1 MKRQWKSLILA
12 FNWVL
17 LSLGTSVFI
26 ILNQFPQITLA
37 EEPAVIIKTPKQK
50 KPTESTDNKKPET
63 SPEET
68 TDKKK
73 PESEKAEEQEEKL
86 TPEEI
91 ARQKKLIEADKL
103 YQAGKIAQAEKIYRE
118 AKDSFTNTSDIK
130 PPKKA
135 INNPAKLSPAGKV
148 YWREGQAGI
157 VSNLRTKT
165 LVPLKLLV
173 EKYPEFIPGN
183 IKYAQSLKK
192 YGQEEKALQV
202 LERATSLYPNQPELV
217 KARVDA
223 LSEEKK
229 WMQASLAA
237 RQFAMLN
244 PENPQAPEFTQL
256 ADEKLKKYTSYI
268 RRETRGNAIANIITG
283 VVGYATTGSLLGP
296 FSALDSTMLLMK
308 GEKSVGR
315 SVAKQAKKRMELI
328 EDKEVNAYINEIGQ
342 KLAKI
347 AGRDEFEYEFF
358 VIPENSLNAFAL
370 PGGKIFIHTGAI
382 AKTKSEA
389 EIAGLIGHEL
399 AHVVLSHGFQLVT
412 SGNLVAN
419 VTQYIPYAG
428 GTVGRIL
435 TFDYSR
441 DMERQAAR
449 LGTRL
454 LTAGGYAA
462 DGLRNLTLTMKKQ
475 QKNAPPAWLST
486 HPGGAERVS
495 YLEELITTNGYNRY
509 AYEGVAKHQQ
519 IKDKVKQI
527 MKEREEKKEQDED
540 DKKDKKQEEQK
551 KPREDKK

>member
-26 ILNQFPQITLA
+26 ILTQSPQITLA
-37 EEPAVIIKTPKQK
+37 SYVPVIIETVKEET
-50 KPTESTDNKKPET
+50 TTDTDKKKPEVST
-63 SPEET
+63 EET

-73 PESEKAEEQEEKL
+73 PESEKAEEEKL

-103 YQAGKIAQAEKIYRE
+103 YQAGKIAEAQKIYRE
-118 AKDSFTNTSDIK
+118 AKDSFTNTSDIQPAK
-130 PPKKA
+130 EA
-135 INNPAKLSPAGKV
+135 IVNPAELSPAGKV

-157 VSNLRTKT
+157 VSNLQTKT

-173 EKYPEFIPGN
+173 EKYPEFIQGN
-183 IKYAQSLKK
+183 IKYAQALKK

-202 LERATSLYPNQPELV
+202 LERATSLYPNQAGLV
-217 KARVDA
+217 KARVNA

-268 RRETRGNAIANIITG
+268 RRETRGNAIANVITG
-283 VVGYATTGSLLGP
+283 VVGYAATGSLLGP
-296 FSALDSTMLLMK
+296 FSALDSTMLLLK
-308 GEKSVGR
+308 GEKGVGR

-328 EDKEVNAYINEIGQ
+328 EDKEVNAYINEMGQ

-347 AGRDEFEYEFF
+347 AGRNEFEYEFF
-358 VIPENSLNAFAL
+358 VIPDDSLNAFAL
-370 PGGKIFIHTGAI
+370 PGGKVFIHTGAI
-382 AKTKSEA
+382 AKTNSEA

-399 AHVVLSHGFQLVT
+399 SHVVLSHGFQLVT
-412 SGNLVAN
+412 QGNLIAN
-419 VTQYIPYAG
+419 VTQYIPYGG

-441 DMERQAAR
+441 DMERQADR

-462 DGLRNLTLTMKKQ
+462 DGLRNLTLTMKNQ

-486 HPGGAERVS
+486 HPGGAERVA

-527 MKEREEKKEQDED
+527 MKEREEKENEDKEDEGE
-540 DKKDKKQEEQK
+540 KKPQEEK
-551 KPREDKK
+551 K

>member
-1 MKRQWKSLILA
+1 KS
-12 FNWVL
+12 
-17 LSLGTSVFI
+17 
-26 ILNQFPQITLA
+26 P
-37 EEPAVIIKTPKQK
+37 
-50 KPTESTDNKKPET
+50 ESTDNKKPEA
-63 SPEET
+63 SAEES

-73 PESEKAEEQEEKL
+73 PDSEKTEEAQKP

-91 ARQKKLIEADKL
+91 ARQQKLIQGDKL
-103 YQAGKIAQAEKIYRE
+103 YQAGKIAEAQKVYRE
-118 AKDSFTNTSDIK
+118 AKDSFTNTSQIQ
-130 PPKKA
+130 PPKTA
-135 INNPAKLSPAGKV
+135 INNPAELSPAGKV
-148 YWREGQAGI
+148 YWREAQAGI

-183 IKYAQSLKK
+183 ITYAQSLKK

-202 LERATSLYPNQPELV
+202 LERATSLYSNQPELV
-217 KARVDA
+217 KARVNA
-223 LSEEKK
+223 LSDEKK

-268 RRETRGNAIANIITG
+268 RRETRGNAIANVITG

-308 GEKSVGR
+308 GEKGVGR
-315 SVAKQAKKRMELI
+315 SVAKQAKKRMPLI
-328 EDKEVNAYINEIGQ
+328 KDKEVNTYINEIGQ

-347 AGRDEFEYEFF
+347 AGRNEFEYEFF
-358 VIPENSLNAFAL
+358 VIPDKSLNAFAL

-412 SGNLVAN
+412 QGNLIAN
-419 VTQYIPYAG
+419 VTQYIPYGG

-441 DMERQAAR
+441 DMERQADR

-495 YLEELITTNGYNRY
+495 YLEELINTNGYNRY

-527 MKEREEKKEQDED
+527 MKEREEKENRDED
-540 DKKDKKQEEQK
+540 EDKKDQVEKKPQEEK
-551 KPREDKK
+551 EKE

>member
-17 LSLGTSVFI
+17 LSLGVSIFV
-26 ILNQFPQITLA
+26 ILTQSHQITLA
-37 EEPAVIIKTPKQK
+37 SYIPVIIET
-50 KPTESTDNKKPET
+50 TSYETSSESTDKKKPEIST
-63 SPEET
+63 EET

-73 PESEKAEEQEEKL
+73 PESEKAESEEKP

-91 ARQKKLIEADKL
+91 ARQKKLIQGDKL
-103 YQAGKIAQAEKIYRE
+103 YQAGKIAEAEKVYRE
-118 AKDSFTNTSDIK
+118 AKDSFTNASQIQ
-130 PPKKA
+130 PPKTA
-135 INNPAKLSPAGKV
+135 INNPAELSPAAKV

-157 VSNLRTKT
+157 LSDLRTKT
-165 LVPLKLLV
+165 LVPLQLLV

-308 GEKSVGR
+308 GEKGVGR

-441 DMERQAAR
+441 DMERQADR

-486 HPGGAERVS
+486 HPGSAERVS

-527 MKEREEKKEQDED
+527 MKEREEKEEGEKKKEG
-540 DKKDKKQEEQK
+540 KKKPQEEK
-551 KPREDKK
+551 K

>member
-17 LSLGTSVFI
+17 LTLGTSVFI
-26 ILNQFPQITLA
+26 ILTQTPQITLA
-37 EEPAVIIKTPKQK
+37 KDIPVIIETAKEDTA
-50 KPTESTDNKKPET
+50 EDTDKKKPEIST
-63 SPEET
+63 EET

-73 PESEKAEEQEEKL
+73 PESEKAEEEKP

-103 YQAGKIAQAEKIYRE
+103 YQAGKIAEAQKIYRE
-118 AKDSFTNTSDIK
+118 AKDSFTNTNNIQ
-130 PPKKA
+130 PPKTA
-135 INNPAKLSPAGKV
+135 INNPAELSPGGKV
-148 YWREGQAGI
+148 YWREAQAGI
-157 VSNLRTKT
+157 VSNLQTKT
-165 LVPLKLLV
+165 LVALKLLV
-173 EKYPEFIPGN
+173 ENYPEFIPGN
-183 IKYAQSLKK
+183 IKYAQALKK

-202 LERATSLYPNQPELV
+202 LERATSLYPNQAELV
-217 KARVDA
+217 KVRVDA
-223 LSEEKK
+223 LSDEKK

-244 PENPQAPEFTQL
+244 PENPQAAEFTQL

-268 RRETRGNAIANIITG
+268 RRETRGNAIANVITG

-296 FSALDSTMLLMK
+296 FSALDSTMLLLK
-308 GEKSVGR
+308 GEKGVGR
-315 SVAKQAKKRMELI
+315 SVAKQAKKKMELI
-328 EDKEVNAYINEIGQ
+328 EDKEVNAYINDIGQ
-342 KLAKI
+342 KMAKI
-347 AGRDEFEYEFF
+347 AGRNEFEYEFF
-358 VIPENSLNAFAL
+358 VIPDDSLNAFAL

-382 AKTKSEA
+382 ARTNSEA

-441 DMERQAAR
+441 DMERQADR

-454 LTAGGYAA
+454 LTASGYAA
-462 DGLRNLTLTMKKQ
+462 DGLRNLTITMKKQ
-475 QKNAPPAWLST
+475 QKKAPPAWLST
-486 HPGGAERVS
+486 HPGSGERVA

-509 AYEGVAKHQQ
+509 TYEGVAPHQK

-527 MKEREEKKEQDED
+527 MKEREEKEQEEE
-540 DKKDKKQEEQK
+540 DKKDEGEK
-551 KPREDKK
+551 KPEEKK

>member
-12 FNWVL
+12 FNWIL

-26 ILNQFPQITLA
+26 ILTQSPQITLA
-37 EEPAVIIKTPKQK
+37 KDRAVIIKTPKEQ
-50 KPTESTDNKKPET
+50 TTTDTDKKKPEIST
-63 SPEET
+63 EET

-73 PESEKAEEQEEKL
+73 PESEKAEAEEKP
-86 TPEEI
+86 TPLYI

-103 YQAGKIAQAEKIYRE
+103 YQAGKIAEAQKIYRE
-118 AKDSFTNTSDIK
+118 AKDSFTNTNDIQ
-130 PPKKA
+130 PPKTA
-135 INNPAKLSPAGKV
+135 IVKPAELSPAGKV

-157 VSNLRTKT
+157 VSNLQTKT

-183 IKYAQSLKK
+183 IKYAQALKK
-192 YGQEEKALQV
+192 YGEEEKALQV

-217 KARVDA
+217 KARVNA

-256 ADEKLKKYTSYI
+256 ADEKLNKYTSYI
-268 RRETRGNAIANIITG
+268 RRETRGNAIANVITG
-283 VVGYATTGSLLGP
+283 VVGYAATGSLLGP
-296 FSALDSTMLLMK
+296 FSALDSTMMLLK
-308 GEKSVGR
+308 GEKGVGR

-328 EDKEVNAYINEIGQ
+328 EDEEVNAYINEIGQ

-347 AGRDEFEYEFF
+347 AGRNEFEYEFF
-358 VIPENSLNAFAL
+358 VIPDDSLNAFAL
-370 PGGKIFIHTGAI
+370 PGGKVFIHTGAI
-382 AKTKSEA
+382 AKTNSEA

-399 AHVVLSHGFQLVT
+399 SHVVLSHGFQLVT
-412 SGNLVAN
+412 QGNLIAN
-419 VTQYIPYAG
+419 VTQYIPYGG
-428 GTVGRIL
+428 GTIGRIL

-441 DMERQAAR
+441 DMERQADR

-462 DGLRNLTLTMKKQ
+462 DGLRNLTVTMKKQ

-486 HPGGAERVS
+486 HPGGGERVA
-495 YLEELITTNGYNRY
+495 YLEELIATNGYNRY
-509 AYEGVAKHQQ
+509 AYEGVAKHQK

-527 MKEREEKKEQDED
+527 MKEKEEKEEKKDEGE
-540 DKKDKKQEEQK
+540 KKPQEEK
-551 KPREDKK
+551 K

>member
-26 ILNQFPQITLA
+26 ILTQSPQITLA
-37 EEPAVIIKTPKQK
+37 EEPAVIIKTPKEEK
-50 KPTESTDNKKPET
+50 LPESTDNQKPEIST
-63 SPEET
+63 EEPTEET
-68 TDKKK
+68 TDKRKL
-73 PESEKAEEQEEKL
+73 ESETVQEEKP

-91 ARQKKLIEADKL
+91 ARQKKLIQGDKL
-103 YQAGKIAQAEKIYRE
+103 YQAGKIAEAEKVYRQ
-118 AKDSFTNTSDIK
+118 AKDSFTNASQVK
-130 PPKKA
+130 PRKTA
-135 INNPAKLSPAGKV
+135 INNPAELSPAAKV

-202 LERATSLYPNQPELV
+202 LERATSLYPNQAELV
-217 KARVDA
+217 KARVKA

-244 PENPQAPEFTQL
+244 PENPQSPEFTQL

-268 RRETRGNAIANIITG
+268 RRETRGNAIANVITG

-308 GEKSVGR
+308 GEKGVGR

-347 AGRDEFEYEFF
+347 GGRNEFEYEFF
-358 VIPENSLNAFAL
+358 VIPDDSLNAFAL

-399 AHVVLSHGFQLVT
+399 SHVVLSHGFQLVT

-441 DMERQAAR
+441 DMERQADR

-495 YLEELITTNGYNRY
+495 YLEKLISTNGYNRY

-519 IKDKVKQI
+519 IQDKVKQV
-527 MKEREEKKEQDED
+527 MKEREEKENQDED
-540 DKKDKKQEEQK
+540 KKDEGEKKPQEEK
-551 KPREDKK
+551 E

>member
-1 MKRQWKSLILA
+1 MKRKWKSLILA

-17 LSLGTSVFI
+17 LSLGTSIFV
-26 ILNQFPQITLA
+26 ILTQSPQITLA
-37 EEPAVIIKTPKQK
+37 KEPAVIINTSKEETN
-50 KPTESTDNKKPET
+50 TDIDKKKPET
-63 SPEET
+63 PTEET
-68 TDKKK
+68 TDNKK
-73 PESEKAEEQEEKL
+73 PESEKAEEEKP

-103 YQAGKIAQAEKIYRE
+103 YQAGNIAEAEKIYRQ
-118 AKDSFTNTSDIK
+118 AKDSFTNTSDIQPRK
-130 PPKKA
+130 QA
-135 INNPAKLSPAGKV
+135 IVNPVELSPAGKV
-148 YWREGQAGI
+148 YWREARAGI
-157 VSNLRTKT
+157 ASNLQTKT
-165 LVPLKLLV
+165 LVALKLLV

-192 YGQEEKALQV
+192 YGQEEKALEV
-202 LERATSLYPNQPELV
+202 LERATSLYPNQAELV
-217 KARVDA
+217 KVRVDA

-244 PENPQAPEFTQL
+244 PDNPQAPEFVQL

-283 VVGYATTGSLLGP
+283 VVGYAATGSLLGP
-296 FSALDSTMLLMK
+296 FSALDSTMMLLK
-308 GEKSVGR
+308 GEKGVGR

-358 VIPENSLNAFAL
+358 VIPDKNLNAFAL

-382 AKTKSEA
+382 AKTNSEA

-399 AHVVLSHGFQLVT
+399 SHVVLSHGFQLVT
-412 SGNLVAN
+412 QANLISN
-419 VTQYIPYAG
+419 VTQYIPLG

-441 DMERQAAR
+441 DMERQADR

-475 QKNAPPAWLST
+475 QKNAPPVWLST
-486 HPGGAERVS
+486 HPGGGERVR
-495 YLEELITTNGYNRY
+495 YLETLIATNGYNRY
-509 AYEGVAKHQQ
+509 AYEGVARHQQ

-527 MKEREEKKEQDED
+527 IKEKEEK
-540 DKKDKKQEEQK
+540 DKKDDEKKK
-551 KPREDKK
+551 VKG

>member
-26 ILNQFPQITLA
+26 ILTQSPQITLA
-37 EEPAVIIKTPKQK
+37 KDVPVII
-50 KPTESTDNKKPET
+50 ET
-63 SPEET
+63 SSDET
-68 TDKKK
+68 TIDTDKKK
-73 PESEKAEEQEEKL
+73 PEISREETTEKKKPETEKAESEKP

-91 ARQKKLIEADKL
+91 ARQKKLIQADKL
-103 YQAGKIAQAEKIYRE
+103 YQAGKIAEAQKIYRE
-118 AKDSFTNTSDIK
+118 AKDTFTNTFDIQPAK
-130 PPKKA
+130 EA
-135 INNPAKLSPAGKV
+135 IVNPAELSPGGKV

-157 VSNLRTKT
+157 ASDLQTKT

-173 EKYPEFIPGN
+173 ENYPEFIPGN
-183 IKYAQSLKK
+183 IKYAQALKK
-192 YGQEEKALQV
+192 YGQEEKALQI
-202 LERATSLYPNQPELV
+202 LERATSLYPNQAELV
-217 KARVDA
+217 KARVNA

-244 PENPQAPEFTQL
+244 PEKPQATEFSQL

-268 RRETRGNAIANIITG
+268 RRETRGNAIANVITG
-283 VVGYATTGSLLGP
+283 VVGYAATGSLLGP
-296 FSALDSTMLLMK
+296 FSALDSTMLLLK
-308 GEKSVGR
+308 GEKGVGR

-328 EDKEVNAYINEIGQ
+328 EDKEVNAYINEMGQ

-347 AGRDEFEYEFF
+347 AGRNEFEYEFF
-358 VIPENSLNAFAL
+358 VIPDDSLNAFAL
-370 PGGKIFIHTGAI
+370 PGGKVFIHTGAI
-382 AKTKSEA
+382 ARTNSEA

-399 AHVVLSHGFQLVT
+399 SHVVLSHGFQLVT
-412 SGNLVAN
+412 NGNLIAN

-428 GTVGRIL
+428 GTVGRLL

-441 DMERQAAR
+441 DMERQADR

-475 QKNAPPAWLST
+475 QKNTPPAWLST
-486 HPGGAERVS
+486 HPGGAERVA

-509 AYEGVAKHQQ
+509 AYEGVAKHQK
-519 IKDKVKQI
+519 IKDQVKQI
-527 MKEREEKKEQDED
+527 MKERQEKEDEEKKDDE
-540 DKKDKKQEEQK
+540 EK
-551 KPREDKK
+551 KPQEKKK

>member
-26 ILNQFPQITLA
+26 ILTQSPQITLA
-37 EEPAVIIKTPKQK
+37 EEPAVIIKTPKEEK
-50 KPTESTDNKKPET
+50 LPESTDNQKPEIST
-63 SPEET
+63 EEPTEET
-68 TDKKK
+68 TDKRKL
-73 PESEKAEEQEEKL
+73 ESETVQEEKP

-91 ARQKKLIEADKL
+91 ARQKKLIQGDKL
-103 YQAGKIAQAEKIYRE
+103 YQAGKIAEAEKVYRQ
-118 AKDSFTNTSDIK
+118 AKDSFTNASQVK
-130 PPKKA
+130 PRKTA
-135 INNPAKLSPAGKV
+135 INNPAELSPAAKV

-202 LERATSLYPNQPELV
+202 LERATSLYPNQAELV
-217 KARVDA
+217 KARVKA

-244 PENPQAPEFTQL
+244 PENPQSPEFTQL

-268 RRETRGNAIANIITG
+268 RRETRGNAIANVITG

-308 GEKSVGR
+308 GEKGVGR

-347 AGRDEFEYEFF
+347 GGRNEFEYEFF
-358 VIPENSLNAFAL
+358 VIPDDSLNAFAL

-399 AHVVLSHGFQLVT
+399 SHVVLSHGFQLVT

-441 DMERQAAR
+441 DMERQADR

-495 YLEELITTNGYNRY
+495 YLEKLISTNGYNRY

-519 IKDKVKQI
+519 IQDKVKQV
-527 MKEREEKKEQDED
+527 MKEREEKENQDED
-540 DKKDKKQEEQK
+540 DKKDEGEKKPQEEK
-551 KPREDKK
+551 E

>member
-12 FNWVL
+12 CNWVL

-26 ILNQFPQITLA
+26 ILTQSPTITLA
-37 EEPAVIIKTPKQK
+37 TDIPVIIETSKEQT
-50 KPTESTDNKKPET
+50 TTDTDKKKPEIST
-63 SPEET
+63 EET
-68 TDKKK
+68 TDNKK
-73 PESEKAEEQEEKL
+73 PESEKAESEEKP

-103 YQAGKIAQAEKIYRE
+103 YQAGKIAEAQKIYRE
-118 AKDSFTNTSDIK
+118 AKDSFTNTKSIQ
-130 PPKKA
+130 PPQTA
-135 INNPAKLSPAGKV
+135 INNPAELSPGGKV
-148 YWREGQAGI
+148 YWREAQAGI
-157 VSNLRTKT
+157 ASDLKTKT
-165 LVPLKLLV
+165 LVALKLLV
-173 EKYPEFIPGN
+173 ENYPEFIPSN
-183 IKYAQSLKK
+183 IKYAQALKK
-192 YGQEEKALQV
+192 YGQAEKGLQI

-244 PENPQAPEFTQL
+244 PENPRATEFTQL
-256 ADEKLKKYTSYI
+256 ADKKLKKYTSYI
-268 RRETRGNAIANIITG
+268 RRETRGNAIANVITG
-283 VVGYATTGSLLGP
+283 VVGYAATGSLLGP
-296 FSALDSTMLLMK
+296 FSALDSTMLLLK
-308 GEKSVGR
+308 GEKGVGR

-342 KLAKI
+342 KMAKI
-347 AGRDEFEYEFF
+347 AGRTEFEYEFF
-358 VIPENSLNAFAL
+358 VIPDDSLNAFAL
-370 PGGKIFIHTGAI
+370 PGGKVFIHTGAI
-382 AKTKSEA
+382 ARTNSEA

-412 SGNLVAN
+412 NGNLIAN

-441 DMERQAAR
+441 DMERQADR

-454 LTAGGYAA
+454 LTASGYAA

-475 QKNAPPAWLST
+475 QKNTRPAWLST
-486 HPGGAERVS
+486 HPGGAERVA

-519 IKDKVKQI
+519 IKDQVKQI
-527 MKEREEKKEQDED
+527 MKEREEKEEDKNDEEE
-540 DKKDKKQEEQK
+540 KPQEEK
-551 KPREDKK
+551 KPQEDKKLEDS

>member
-26 ILNQFPQITLA
+26 ILTQSPQITLA
-37 EEPAVIIKTPKQK
+37 KDRAVIIKTPSYE
-50 KPTESTDNKKPET
+50 TTTDTDKKKPEI
-63 SPEET
+63 SKEET

-73 PESEKAEEQEEKL
+73 PETEKAEEEKP

-103 YQAGKIAQAEKIYRE
+103 YQAGKIAEAQKIYRE
-118 AKDSFTNTSDIK
+118 AKDSFTNRNDIQ
-130 PPKKA
+130 PPKTA
-135 INNPAKLSPAGKV
+135 IVNPAELSPGGKV

-157 VSNLRTKT
+157 VSDLQTKT

-183 IKYAQSLKK
+183 IKYAQALKK

-202 LERATSLYPNQPELV
+202 LERATSLYPNQAELV
-217 KARVDA
+217 KARVNA

-268 RRETRGNAIANIITG
+268 RRETRGNAIANVITG
-283 VVGYATTGSLLGP
+283 VVGYAATGSLLGP
-296 FSALDSTMLLMK
+296 FSALDSTMLLLK
-308 GEKSVGR
+308 GEKGVGR

-328 EDKEVNAYINEIGQ
+328 EDKEVNAYISEIGQ

-347 AGRDEFEYEFF
+347 AGRNEFEYEFF
-358 VIPENSLNAFAL
+358 VIPDDSLNAFAL
-370 PGGKIFIHTGAI
+370 PGGKVFIHTGAI
-382 AKTKSEA
+382 AKTNSEA

-399 AHVVLSHGFQLVT
+399 SHVVLSHGFQLVT
-412 SGNLVAN
+412 QGNLIAN
-419 VTQYIPYAG
+419 VTQYIPYG
-428 GTVGRIL
+428 GGAVGRIL

-441 DMERQAAR
+441 DMERQADR

-486 HPGGAERVS
+486 HPGGAERVA
-495 YLEELITTNGYNRY
+495 YLEELIATNGYNRY
-509 AYEGVAKHQQ
+509 AYEGVAKHQK

-527 MKEREEKKEQDED
+527 MKEKEEKEDEDKKDEGEKKPREEKK
-540 DKKDKKQEEQK
+540 
-551 KPREDKK
+551 